1 MNNCLYLFGSPFC
14 SQTPNVSVA
23 TLAEHIKALFHDSDR
38 HLKAKNHDSGW
49 LMGEVLGQCVGLV
62 SGREW
67 VSLRMHSEVPFSR
80 KNVLGFL
87 PTIHQQTQQFLSQ
100 LFERRL
106 ATDEK
111 GAVTIHATED
121 VKMLPFNLV
130 ATLLYGETLSDGL
143 IQKLYDIVPL
153 RERLFRHVIAG
164 GISRFWWSSFLPTET
179 NRLLKQF
186 QKDWL
191 AFNEL
196 AYAKAR
202 NSGRSVP
209 IVTLWDKVSSG
220 EVDRT
225 QVSRVYAGDGV

>member
-1 MNNCLYLFGSPFC
+1 
-14 SQTPNVSVA
+14 
-23 TLAEHIKALFHDSDR
+23 
-38 HLKAKNHDSGW
+38 
-49 LMGEVLGQCVGLV
+49 MGEVLGQCVGLV

-67 VSLRMHSEVPFSR
+67 VSLRMHVEVPFSR
-80 KNVLGFL
+80 KSVLEFL

-106 ATDEK
+106 AADEK
-111 GAVTIHATED
+111 KGSAVTIHATED

-130 ATLLYGETLSDGL
+130 AMLLYGEALSAEGL
-143 IQKLYDIVPL
+143 IHKLYDIIPL

-186 QKDWL
+186 QRDWL

-196 AYAKAR
+196 AYTKAR
-202 NSGRSVP
+202 SSGRSVP
-209 IVTLWDKVSSG
+209 IVTLWDKVKSG
-220 EVDRT
+220 EVDQT
-225 QVSRVYAGDGV
+225 QVSRVSYSGWRLGRH